1 MKIHTL
7 FTFINVVHNVI
18 QQHINGFH
26 FIHFIIFFNCLGT
39 PKRDPKDLKSKHDL
53 RAKQM
58 KYLEER
64 IKQAEKF
71 ALMKKNGVPLNQEQ
85 ETLIT
90 NEEKLRAQMQ
100 SLKTPIDV

>member
-1 MKIHTL
+1 
-7 FTFINVVHNVI
+7 
-18 QQHINGFH
+18 
-26 FIHFIIFFNCLGT
+26 
-39 PKRDPKDLKSKHDL
+39 
-53 RAKQM
+53 M

-100 SLKTPIDV
+100 TLKTPIDM